1 MMVMG
6 STFEP
11 LSGVMVLDWT
21 EGVAGP
27 YACQMLGDLGA
38 DVIKL
43 ERPEG
48 DWGRTMGGG
57 PAAGGHHYRALNRNK
72 RGLCLDLHHTE
83 ALGVAWRLIGR
94 ADVMVSSYRPGV
106 AEKFGLGYEAVAA
119 HAPGLIYAR
128 LSAYGA
134 EGPLAALPGSDTI
147 LQAVSGL
154 MAQIGDSDA
163 DPHRI
168 GVPVVDFVA
177 ARDLTVGIVT
187 ALLARATGQPVPG
200 PLDVSLFASAATLQ
214 AQVWQKYTEAGVVQ
228 RRAGARHPGLA
239 PGGVYRTKD
248 DRQVAVAVLRD
259 EHFAKLCGAIATPE
273 LAGNPRFATGAAR
286 LAHRDELEAILVPLF
301 AERSLAEWTDV
312 LLTHDVLAAP
322 VTELPD
328 IAADP
333 KLMAAVPMVQL
344 PTGSLGEAAQAVGL
358 PFAFGD
364 NQSTEARRP
373 PPALGEHTRE
383 VLAEFGYEDDE
394 IDQLA
399 RRGAIGLTGPSG
411 TER

>member
-1 MMVMG
+1 VKP
-6 STFEP
+6 TFEP
-11 LSGVMVLDWT
+11 LSGVRVLDWT

-27 YACQMLGDLGA
+27 YACQLLGDMGA

-72 RGLCLDLHHTE
+72 RGLCLDLHHAE
-83 ALGVAWRLIGR
+83 ALAVAWRLIER

-119 HAPGLIYAR
+119 HAPALVYAR

-187 ALLARATGQPVPG
+187 ALFARAIGQPLPG

-214 AQVWQKYTEAGVVQ
+214 SQVWQKYTEAGVVQ

-259 EHFAKLCGAIATPE
+259 EHFVKLCRAVEVPE
-273 LAGNPRFATGAAR
+273 LAKDARFATSAAR
-286 LAHRDELEAILVPLF
+286 LAHRDELEAVLVPLF
-301 AERSLAEWTDV
+301 AARSLAEWTEV

-344 PTGSLGEAAQAVGL
+344 PAGPLGEAARAVGL
-358 PFAFGD
+358 PFTFGE
-364 NQSTEARRP
+364 QRSAEARRP

-383 VLAEFGYEDDE
+383 VLLEFGYNDGE
-394 IDQLA
+394 IGKMADL
-399 RRGAIGLTGPSG
+399 GAIRLGGPSEV
-411 TER
+411 ER